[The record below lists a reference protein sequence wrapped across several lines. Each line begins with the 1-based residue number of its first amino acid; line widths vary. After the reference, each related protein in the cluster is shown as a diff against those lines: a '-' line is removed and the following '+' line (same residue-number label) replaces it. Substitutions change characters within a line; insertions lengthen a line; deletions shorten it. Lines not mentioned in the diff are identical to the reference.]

1 MIRLLRANMTRLGMN
16 GVFRAG
22 IPVSAGMGALCPV
35 IAGWM
40 VNRKNALINLAIG
53 NLSEEE
59 LSLDHFLFPWMIF
72 LAVYFA
78 LQCSCFVG
86 TDCHDG
92 TVRNKIAAGYSR
104 TDIYM
109 ADFIANAA
117 AGCILFT
124 IYIIPAWCAGR
135 LYLGKLQVFTQSGM
149 VAYILLMYVLMIAL
163 AGICTMVSML
173 ISSEALAVILCLGIV
188 VAFLLLAIW
197 MIYSLDAPEY
207 FEPAFEGDD
216 STYIIRGITY
226 HMGDP
231 NPYYVGGVRRVLDQF
246 LLNFL
251 PGGAFMIF
259 FMYMS
264 DTVLFELNV
273 GICFLG
279 AAFFAA
285 VPTMAGVALFRR
297 KELK

>member
-1 MIRLLRANMTRLGMN
+1 MIRLLRSNITRLGMN
-16 GVFRAG
+16 GVFRVGFLA
-22 IPVSAGMGALCPV
+22 SAGMGALCPV
-35 IAGWM
+35 ITEWM
-40 VNRKNALINLAIG
+40 VNRQRGLIKLAAGNLAG
-53 NLSEEE
+53 EA
-59 LSLDHFLFPWMIF
+59 LSLDHFLFPWVMF

-86 TDCHDG
+86 TDYHDG

-109 ADFIANAA
+109 ANFIANAA

-135 LYLGKLQVFTQSGM
+135 LYLGKLQVFTRSEM
-149 VAYILLMYVLMIAL
+149 MTYILLIYVLMIAL
-163 AGICTMVSML
+163 AGICTMISML
-173 ISSEALAVILCLGIV
+173 ISNEALAVVLCLGIM
-188 VAFLLLAIW
+188 VALLLLSIW
-197 MIYSLDAPEY
+197 MIYELDAPEY

-216 STYIIRGITY
+216 TTYIIRGITY

-231 NPYYVGGVRRVLDQF
+231 NPYYVGGMHRVLDQF

-251 PGGAFMIF
+251 PGGALMNF
-259 FMYMS
+259 FMYMN
-264 DTVLFELNV
+264 DTELFCMNV

-279 AAFFAA
+279 AIFFAV
-285 VPTMAGVALFRR
+285 VPTIAGVTLFKR